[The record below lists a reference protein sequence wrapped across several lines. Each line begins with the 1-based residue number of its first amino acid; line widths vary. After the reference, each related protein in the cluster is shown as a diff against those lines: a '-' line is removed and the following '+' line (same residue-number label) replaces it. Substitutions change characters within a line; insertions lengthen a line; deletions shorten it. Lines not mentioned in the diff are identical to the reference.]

1 MERLRLYKMI
11 LEKNSLYPI
20 PTVVGFRQA
29 EMDLFSAGQSTQ
41 ETIKVAEHCTELK
54 VPEPIPQEAVVARNL
69 GRDTDLGKPYFS
81 RPGL

>member
-1 MERLRLYKMI
+1 MI

-20 PTVVGFRQA
+20 PTVVGFRPA

-54 VPEPIPQEAVVARNL
+54 VPEPIPQEAVVARNF
-69 GRDTDLGKPYFS
+69 GKGNRFGETIFQ
-81 RPGL
+81 RTGVVNF

>member
-1 MERLRLYKMI
+1 MI

-20 PTVVGFRQA
+20 PTVVGFQQA

-54 VPEPIPQEAVVARNL
+54 VPRADSPGSSCRQKFGKGNRFGETIFQQTGVVN
-69 GRDTDLGKPYFS
+69 F
-81 RPGL
+81 